1 MDPVSSNG
9 HAATHS
15 NGQKSALDFINWT
28 ADHDEARQGD
38 IRTMWSQVW
47 SSLTH
52 CGAVLHMDRDA
63 ITCSGNTVGWGK
75 RKFVPSLL
83 RAAVHLEWW
92 KLATDQGR
100 SVTCVSAH
108 PARLNLLPTST
119 TRKQAGERVSDLS
132 CPGGCTE
139 QETLAHV
146 LNHCPSLVGLLHCT
160 SPPQQDPVTASYPA
174 WKGRQFLEQV
184 IPDDTQ
190 GLKPDI
196 TILNEAS
203 KEAFIV
209 DVTMPFVGAETFQA
223 VRN

>member
-1 MDPVSSNG
+1 
-9 HAATHS
+9 
-15 NGQKSALDFINWT
+15 
-28 ADHDEARQGD
+28 
-38 IRTMWSQVW
+38 MWSQVW

-108 PARLNLLPTST
+108 PVSNHWIQSGIFTSFSEYRFTLKARLNLLPTST
-119 TRKQAGERVSDLS
+119 TRKQAGERVPDLS

-139 QETLAHV
+139 QETVAHV

-196 TILNEAS
+196 AILNEAS

-223 VRN
+223 ARN